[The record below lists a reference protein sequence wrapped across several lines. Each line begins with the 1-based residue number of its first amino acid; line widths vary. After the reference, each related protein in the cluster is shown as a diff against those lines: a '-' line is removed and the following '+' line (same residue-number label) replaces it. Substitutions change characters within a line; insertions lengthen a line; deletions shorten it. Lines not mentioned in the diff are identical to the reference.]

1 MSSVEPV
8 PTLREQQREVTRDL
22 ILNAVAR
29 LLREGRLSEFTFA
42 DVAKLAG
49 VSERTVY
56 RHFLTRD
63 ELLQTFWG
71 RMQAQ
76 LSTARARTGT
86 EDPIWEGPLTAF
98 PYLDRHEALLRAVIV
113 SPQAEEARK
122 SLSAARRPTI
132 ERKVREAVGDLPEPL
147 FTYVCAI
154 VQLLNAP
161 VAWQALKDDYG
172 LTGAQAGRAA
182 AMAIKA
188 LVDAVKEQGA
198 PLTFEGTSGE
208 SSRGENEDDLSRI
221 HRDSAA

>member
-1 MSSVEPV
+1 MSSVEAGPS
-8 PTLREQQREVTRDL
+8 LREQQREVTRDL
-22 ILNAVAR
+22 ILNAVAK

-42 DVAKLAG
+42 DVAKAAG

-76 LSTARARTGT
+76 LGTVRARTGT
-86 EDPIWEGPLTAF
+86 DEPIWEGPLIAF

-113 SPQAEEARK
+113 SPQAEQARK
-122 SLSAARRPTI
+122 ELSAARRPAI
-132 ERKVREAVGDLPEPL
+132 ERKVREEVGDLPEPL
-147 FTYVCAI
+147 FTYVCAV

-188 LVDAVKEQGA
+188 LVDAVKESGA
-198 PLTFEGTSGE
+198 PLEFEGTGE
-208 SSRGENEDDLSRI
+208 STLGGETT
-221 HRDSAA
+221 